1 MHQNGLNMV
10 NPLLLKVTI
19 ACQAI
24 VAIHA
29 LYWGIFTF
37 IVWGQDILTPKR
49 PIASLIEAQTIYL
62 QTQVVK
68 GETQIDPQPLLDLIT
83 QRFRQVGYEVVTSL
97 QAPHDVTVYFQCEEP
112 VPPKR
117 PANSTEKYVH
127 HISGPPCLFHYAF
140 HEKPV
145 NWQRIDIII
154 YNEGIRATESLH
166 QLTTASPS
174 MAQSAPLSSQYLRV
188 LDFPIL
194 LSAEWGQVPRLV
206 VLLELSQTSLQRQ
219 KKIISLLGEIQAKQA
234 LPRLLDLLNDSH
246 LQLDAAWALG
256 NFGAQAQE
264 PLITLLQTH
273 PDEKMQAAAAQ
284 SLGRIGAATG
294 DTRLTPL
301 YIELLRKPGLDIQV
315 KTEIVWAIG
324 KSPDFRAHS
333 TLEALENE
341 IWNIRSNKPEL
352 QKLRK
357 AVDWSIREVRQ
368 GGHTG
373 DYS

>member
-1 MHQNGLNMV
+1 M
-10 NPLLLKVTI
+10 T
-19 ACQAI
+19 
-24 VAIHA
+24 
-29 LYWGIFTF
+29 
-37 IVWGQDILTPKR
+37 
-49 PIASLIEAQTIYL
+49 
-62 QTQVVK
+62 
-68 GETQIDPQPLLDLIT
+68 
-83 QRFRQVGYEVVTSL
+83 
-97 QAPHDVTVYFQCEEP
+97 
-112 VPPKR
+112 
-117 PANSTEKYVH
+117 
-127 HISGPPCLFHYAF
+127 
-140 HEKPV
+140 
-145 NWQRIDIII
+145 
-154 YNEGIRATESLH
+154 
-166 QLTTASPS
+166 
-174 MAQSAPLSSQYLRV
+174 
-188 LDFPIL
+188 
-194 LSAEWGQVPRLV
+194 RLV
-206 VLLELSQTSLQRQ
+206 VLLEKSKTSLQRR
-219 KKIISLLGEIQAKQA
+219 KKIIALLGEVQGEQG
-234 LPRLLDLLNDSH
+234 LPCLLDLLNDSH

-273 PDEKMQAAAAQ
+273 PNEKMQAAAAQ

-341 IWNIRSNKPEL
+341 IWNSRSNKPEL